1 MFGNNKN
8 SKMKTKNKSTPPLT
22 PKSSSSTLTTI
33 ESETPVTTPYAS
45 TTSSSKQRVEELLE
59 MISIQENKIDR
70 LTKRVTNLVQ
80 MLRKAQSCNLIA
92 INTSELLKMEVDKL
106 KQYSRRWCFVISGV
120 ELPPNKFTES
130 AEEIE
135 EKVRRII
142 ETNLDISREDFDYKL
157 ENTDCPLVQSHQTKK
172 IATRKPSN
180 IICKFRTHHFRE
192 YLFARKKDILN
203 ITNKKINFHVSLTK
217 YRLDLL
223 HETNTYVSKNAS
235 GEVKF
240 CFADSHGNLKIKFSD
255 TKNVGYDSFQSFLEA
270 LVKELG
276 NRETEQQSNHD
287 REREGDE

>member
-106 KQYSRRWCFVISGV
+106 KQYSRRWCFVISGA

-157 ENTDCPLVQSHQTKK
+157 ENTDCPLLQSHQTKK

-217 YRLDLL
+217 YRSDLL
-223 HETNTYVSKNAS
+223 HETNTFVSKNTN

-240 CFADSHGNLKIKFSD
+240 CFADSHENLKIKFSD
-255 TKNVGYDSFQSFLEA
+255 NKNVGYDLFQSFLEA
-270 LVKELG
+270 LDKKLG
-276 NRETEQQSNHD
+276 NRETKQQFNHD

>member
-1 MFGNNKN
+1 MFGNNKS

-59 MISIQENKIDR
+59 MISIQENKIDK

-92 INTSELLKMEVDKL
+92 VNTSELLKMEVDKL

-130 AEEIE
+130 AEENE

-217 YRLDLL
+217 YRSDLL

-240 CFADSHGNLKIKFSD
+240 CFADSHRNLKIKFSD
-255 TKNVGYDSFQSFLEA
+255 NKNVGYDSFQSFLEA